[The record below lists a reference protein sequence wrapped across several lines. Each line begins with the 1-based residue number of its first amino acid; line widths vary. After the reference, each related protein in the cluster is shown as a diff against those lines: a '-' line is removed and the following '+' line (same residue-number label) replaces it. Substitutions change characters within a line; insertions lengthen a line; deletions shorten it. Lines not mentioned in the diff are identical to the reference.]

1 MKLTSE
7 NKRALRYC
15 LAVGITIFSFV
26 FGVVVGQHGRDSQR
40 RAEKY
45 WSTRIHPSQV
55 VERTSVCRYAHL

>member
-15 LAVGITIFSFV
+15 LAVGITVFSFA
-26 FGVVVGQHGRDSQR
+26 FGVFVGQHGRDSQR

-45 WSTRIHPSQV
+45 WSTRVHPLQV
-55 VERTSVCRYAHL
+55 VERTSVYQYAHL